1 MKYTRSA
8 GALLAVAAGT
18 VVTADSNCYEE
29 KGNWYCSQV
38 DAISYSNFGTAG
50 QYQKV
55 TEMGRTGLCDFAA
68 RPYQGGMA
76 PMDEEVSWHFRG
88 PIRLKQFAFY
98 TPGSSE
104 TKRSIHPSR
113 HRRRYGHHHLHRRDH
128 EARDVEEEHVE
139 EKRGVGDWVTAV
151 INGQTVSWIN
161 EWSGVAATSAPTAD
175 TPSPTTTTAT
185 APASAADD
193 WVTAVINGQTVSW
206 INEWS
211 GVAATSAPAADTPS
225 ASSPAATFLAAASS
239 AAASSV
245 AASSAA
251 TYRVAAAA
259 PAASMNAGTGEW
271 GRQAYY
277 NAEQGVADGLVFLNH
292 HGGQGSGVFD
302 TVWGMSLS
310 YASADNS
317 AGSASP
323 VPLADTLIPD
333 NSEFLI
339 MTDKP
344 CSNGDCGTV
353 RDGTVAYHGFDGNSK
368 LFLLEFSMPLSGST
382 GFNADMPAA
391 WILNAEVPRTIQYGS
406 CSCWQS
412 GCGEF
417 DIFEVLDSG
426 NQKCKST
433 WHGAHSLGDSNWF
446 QRPVNETK
454 KAAVVFDGSA
464 STAHIMWLPDET
476 NFDTSMSQSTVAAFL
491 KSISDPNLSIKVA
504 LAS

>member
-1 MKYTRSA
+1 MQHMYGA
-8 GALLAVAAGT
+8 GALLALALAANT
-18 VVTADSNCYEE
+18 VVVAGDSNCYEE

-55 TEMGRTGLCDFAA
+55 TEMGSAGQCQFAA
-68 RPYQGGMA
+68 QSYQGGMA
-76 PMDEEVSWHFRG
+76 PLDGEVSWHFRG

-98 TPGSSE
+98 TSGASE
-104 TKRSIHPSR
+104 TKRSIQPSP
-113 HRRRYGHHHLHRRDH
+113 HQRRYAHKHLHHHERQ
-128 EARDVEEEHVE
+128 ASAVEEEQHAE

-151 INGQTVSWIN
+151 IDGQTVSWIN
-161 EWSGVAATSAPTAD
+161 QWSGVAANSAAGSAAAS
-175 TPSPTTTTAT
+175 PSPTAVFS
-185 APASAADD
+185 ASA
-193 WVTAVINGQTVSW
+193 V
-206 INEWS
+206 E
-211 GVAATSAPAADTPS
+211 
-225 ASSPAATFLAAASS
+225 ASS
-239 AAASSV
+239 AAAYR
-245 AASSAA
+245 APASSAS
-251 TYRVAAAA
+251 
-259 PAASMNAGTGEW
+259 ASVGTGQW

-310 YASADNS
+310 YASADNT

-323 VPLADTLIPD
+323 VALADTLIGD

-344 CSNGDCGTV
+344 CANGACGTV
-353 RDGTVAYHGFDGNSK
+353 RDGTVAYHGFDGASK
-368 LFLLEFSMPLSGST
+368 LFLLEFSMPLSGAT
-382 GFNADMPAA
+382 GFNSDMPAA
-391 WILNAEVPRTIQYGS
+391 WILNAQIPRTIQYGS

-417 DIFEVLDSG
+417 DVFEVLDSG

-446 QRPVNETK
+446 QRPINGTK
-454 KAAVVFDGSA
+454 KAAVVFDGTS
-464 STAHIMWLPDET
+464 STAHIIWLSDDT
-476 NFDTSMSQSTVAAFL
+476 NFDTTISQSTVAGFL
-491 KSISDPNLSIKVA
+491 SSISNPNLNIKVA
-504 LAS
+504 LGS